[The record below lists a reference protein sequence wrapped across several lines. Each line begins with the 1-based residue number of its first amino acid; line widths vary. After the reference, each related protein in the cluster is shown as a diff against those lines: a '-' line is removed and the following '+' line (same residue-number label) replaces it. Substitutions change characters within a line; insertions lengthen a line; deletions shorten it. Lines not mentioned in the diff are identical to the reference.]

1 MKKFTKKMI
10 TFFAVMIVIAVFASA
25 KQVKAAEKAYS
36 LSLPNKSG
44 ATMCCMI
51 IDKKLPKCFISW
63 FKTEKYGCYQLYI

>member
-44 ATMCCMI
+44 ATM
-51 IDKKLPKCFISW
+51 L
-63 FKTEKYGCYQLYI
+63 LYDYR